1 MSSPSRREKAV
12 RETSTDYTH
21 PYRPRPV
28 AMLNRVLSATDGR
41 LDAHAMVRAAEKQAG
56 SADFGPEFDILPLEK
71 LCESVNQEARLTPV
85 GLAITRGRIT
95 GIMANRLRAERLF
108 KAHPEI
114 LQLEPTA
121 PIFIAGLQRTGT
133 TMLHRLL
140 SAAPAL
146 RGLSS
151 YEVLDP
157 VPPSALRTKLL
168 GRDPRLLQ
176 AKLAERALAYL
187 APDFFAIHPVEAE
200 SPEEE
205 VMLLDYS
212 FLSTVPEATLR
223 VPSFS
228 RWLEEQDQGPAYRY
242 LRRLLALLAWKR
254 PEGRWVLKTPH
265 HLEWFDTLLDVFPD
279 AKIVHTHRDPLQTT
293 ASFCSMI
300 THGRGVFSDS
310 VDPLEVGRDWSDK
323 VVRMITR
330 AMDAR
335 DRHDP
340 SHFLDVSYYDVM
352 RDPLAEVARI
362 YAFAGL
368 ELNDATR
375 DAMRAARENSPQ
387 HRYGKHRYA
396 LQSFGLD
403 AESLDARFAAYRERF
418 AIPREGQRQRA

>member
-1 MSSPSRREKAV
+1 L
-12 RETSTDYTH
+12 
-21 PYRPRPV
+21 
-28 AMLNRVLSATDGR
+28 LNRWLPSDGR
-41 LDAHAMVRAAEKQAG
+41 LDALSMVRAAEKQVG
-56 SADFGPEFDILPLEK
+56 STDFGPEFSTAPLEK
-71 LCESVNQEARLTPV
+71 LCESVNTEARLTPV
-85 GLAITRGRIT
+85 GLAITRGRLT
-95 GIMANRLRAERLF
+95 SIMANRLRAEQLF

-114 LQLEPTA
+114 LRHEPAA
-121 PIFIAGLQRTGT
+121 PLFIAGLQRTGT

-146 RGLSS
+146 RGLSGF
-151 YEVLDP
+151 EVLDP
-157 VPPSALRTKLL
+157 VPPSPLRAKLL

-223 VPSFS
+223 VPSFA

-242 LRRLLALLAWKR
+242 LRRLLSLLAWKR
-254 PEGRWVLKTPH
+254 PPGRWVLKTPH
-265 HLEWFDTLLDVFPD
+265 HLEWFDTLLEVFPD
-279 AKIVHTHRDPLQTT
+279 AKIIHTHRDPLRTT

-335 DRHDP
+335 DRHP
-340 SHFLDVSYYDVM
+340 ASHFLDVSYYDVM
-352 RDPLAEVARI
+352 RDPMAEVARI

-368 ELNDATR
+368 ELDDATR
-375 DAMRAARENSPQ
+375 AAMEDTRKRSPQ
-387 HRYGKHRYA
+387 HRYGKHRYK
-396 LQSFGLD
+396 LESFGLTTD
-403 AESLDARFAAYRERF
+403 ALNARFAPYRERF
-418 AIPREGQRQRA
+418 AIPHEERR